1 MEITLYFYDKKNKV
15 VMVTKK
21 FEPSLLDIDYNKSSK
36 VCDPCAEECEK
47 INKRVN
53 NRKLSEIKDEEVTHI
68 FFPNV
73 FEKG

>member
-36 VCDPCAEECEK
+36 ACDPCFEECKK
-47 INKRVN
+47 INKKVN
-53 NRKLSEIKDEEVTHI
+53 NRRLSEVKNEEVAHI
-68 FFPNV
+68 LNI
-73 FEKG
+73 FEQER